1 VTHSLVDFGCGSLD
15 ARLYRL
21 VEHVLRGGAQSGVKP
36 ERISPSHGSVDIAR
50 GSLFAKL
57 RFDVITIVALDPI
70 GALIENATTQIS
82 YESGS
87 SAIIA
92 VRCNL
97 QVCQR

>member
-1 VTHSLVDFGCGSLD
+1 
-15 ARLYRL
+15 
-21 VEHVLRGGAQSGVKP
+21 
-36 ERISPSHGSVDIAR
+36 VDIAR
-50 GSLFAKL
+50 GGLFAKL

>member
-1 VTHSLVDFGCGSLD
+1 
-15 ARLYRL
+15 
-21 VEHVLRGGAQSGVKP
+21 
-36 ERISPSHGSVDIAR
+36 VDIAR
-50 GSLFAKL
+50 GGLVIERCL
-57 RFDVITIVALDPI
+57 DVITIVAFDPI